1 MSNNFNEA
9 IKGFFWGIGFV
20 IATLGGISVYALT
33 IAAEVDSGF
42 KEQVSNKALEGTDDL
57 NSDYKLTLSDIFKEN
72 GRVRITAE
80 LKNITNESIYAVG
93 VIASTF
99 DKNGKFV
106 GNCLGKSDDIF
117 IEPNKSSY
125 IDIHCNLLRPQ
136 VSRVHSAKL
145 KFKWLGF

>member
-1 MSNNFNEA
+1 MNNNFNDI
-9 IKGFFWGIGFV
+9 IKGFFWGVGFV

-42 KEQVSNKALEGTDDL
+42 KELVSNKVLDSTSDL
-57 NSDYKLTLSDIFKEN
+57 SNDYKLTLSDIFKEN

-80 LKNITNESIYAVG
+80 LKNITNESIYASG

-99 DKNGKFV
+99 DENGKFV
-106 GNCLGKSDDIF
+106 GNCLGKSEDIF

-136 VSRVHSAKL
+136 ASRVHSAEL
-145 KFKWLGF
+145 KFKWF

>member
-1 MSNNFNEA
+1 MSNNFNEI
-9 IKGFFWGIGFV
+9 IKGFFWGAGFV

-33 IAAEVDSGF
+33 IAAEVESGF
-42 KEQVSNKALEGTDDL
+42 KEQVSNKTLDSTSDL
-57 NSDYKLTLSDIFKEN
+57 SNDYKLTLSDIFKEN

-80 LKNITNESIYAVG
+80 LKNITNESIYAG

-136 VSRVHSAKL
+136 ASRVHSAKL
-145 KFKWLGF
+145 KFKWF

>member
-20 IATLGGISVYALT
+20 IAILGGISVYALT
-33 IAAEVDSGF
+33 IAAEVDNGF
-42 KEQVSNKALEGTDDL
+42 KEQVSNKALEGTNGL

-80 LKNITNESIYAVG
+80 LKNITNESIYAGG

-99 DKNGKFV
+99 DKTE
-106 GNCLGKSDDIF
+106 S
-117 IEPNKSSY
+117 
-125 IDIHCNLLRPQ
+125 LL
-136 VSRVHSAKL
+136 VIV
-145 KFKWLGF
+145 

>member
-1 MSNNFNEA
+1 MSTNFNEI
-9 IKGFFWGIGFV
+9 IKGFFWGAGSV

-42 KEQVSNKALEGTDDL
+42 KELVSNKALDSASDL
-57 NSDYKLTLSDIFKEN
+57 SNDYKLTLSDIFKEN

-80 LKNITNESIYAVG
+80 LKNISNESIYAGG

-99 DKNGKFV
+99 DENGKFV

-117 IEPNKSSY
+117 IEPSKSSY
-125 IDIHCNLLRPQ
+125 IDIHCNLLSPQ
-136 VSRVHSAKL
+136 ARRVHFAEL
-145 KFKWLGF
+145 KVKWF

>member
-1 MSNNFNEA
+1 MSNIFNEI
-9 IKGFFWGIGFV
+9 IKVFFWGAGFV

-33 IAAEVDSGF
+33 IAAEVESGF
-42 KEQVSNKALEGTDDL
+42 KEQVSNKTLDSTSDL
-57 NSDYKLTLSDIFKEN
+57 SNDYKLTLSDIFKEN

-80 LKNITNESIYAVG
+80 LKNITNESIYAAG

-99 DKNGKFV
+99 DKSGKFV

-136 VSRVHSAKL
+136 ASRVHSAKL
-145 KFKWLGF
+145 KFKWF

>member
-1 MSNNFNEA
+1 MSTNFNEI
-9 IKGFFWGIGFV
+9 IKGFFWGVGFV

-42 KEQVSNKALEGTDDL
+42 KELVSNKVLDSTSDL
-57 NSDYKLTLSDIFKEN
+57 SNDYKLTLSDIFKEN

-80 LKNITNESIYAVG
+80 LKNISNESIYAGG

-99 DKNGKFV
+99 DENGKFV
-106 GNCLGKSDDIF
+106 GNCSGKSDDIF

-136 VSRVHSAKL
+136 ASRVHSVEL
-145 KFKWLGF
+145 KFSWL